1 LVSAT
6 LASSLELN
14 TDGLVVGAIWLVI
27 ASRLVV
33 PTCAPSL
40 ADFSAAIDV
49 APATGEVFSAITACL
64 TS

>member
-1 LVSAT
+1 
-6 LASSLELN
+6 
-14 TDGLVVGAIWLVI
+14 
-27 ASRLVV
+27 VV